1 LKSQYSNN
9 IKSLLKTVKEASFY
23 DSTNLFKIG
32 EETIKKASQG
42 DKNKGAIAEVYLYY
56 GNYFYYTRNT
66 TRAKR
71 YFAQSIEEAE
81 NSGNNHIHT
90 LSSIRL
96 IFMEHE
102 EGLNPN
108 AENELRIKLEE
119 TKKTKDY
126 ENTAEILN
134 LLGIIK
140 EEKNQLQ
147 EAAKL
152 YIEGLSFSE
161 TNSINHYPAVFRNNL
176 GLI

>member
-1 LKSQYSNN
+1 MHKKSHYIVLLFTLCFFLNKAQYTNEIKGFLKN
-9 IKSLLKTVKEASFY
+9 VKEASFY
-23 DSTNLFKIG
+23 DSTNLFKVG
-32 EETIKKASQG
+32 QETIKKASKV

-81 NSGNNHIHT
+81 KSGNRHIKT
-90 LSSIRL
+90 LSGIRL

-108 AENELRIKLEE
+108 AETELRIILEE

-140 EEKNQLQ
+140 EEQNQLQ
-147 EAAKL
+147 ESAKL
-152 YIEGLSFSE
+152 YLEG
-161 TNSINHYPAVFRNNL
+161 
-176 GLI
+176 